1 MKLKEIREIKGLS
14 RQDLADIMK
23 MSKRTIEAWESGA
36 RKAPDYVIESIED
49 KILNLSKEE
58 LEYEKKYCVIE
69 FDSIEGESIVFI
81 GSKKECNK
89 REDELRTEI
98 SQEERLTRD
107 YTVKKL
113 SDYEKEL
120 EYMEALKVYESTLTA
135 EERAKETII
144 DGKKY
149 ASYILNFRKMY
160 YNK

>member
-1 MKLKEIREIKGLS
+1 M
-14 RQDLADIMK
+14 
-23 MSKRTIEAWESGA
+23 
-36 RKAPDYVIESIED
+36 
-49 KILNLSKEE
+49 
-58 LEYEKKYCVIE
+58 EYEKKYCVIE

-135 EERAKETII
+135 EERAKVTVV

-149 ASYILNFRKMY
+149 ASYILNFKKMY